1 MSLEIYAIAADLYL
15 ARGQDVNSSRPA
27 FTGDVFGD
35 VPIPGVQDGGMA
47 IVVAH
52 PCTMR
57 GPQARMRERVLVAA
71 VRAHSPIGREAWARG
86 YYDLMPLPELI
97 NGNLHVGRF
106 DELGKALTVDLTTG
120 KRVAC
125 LSEYGVNLLQQRL
138 IWHLTLLEVETFR
151 IQEAFAHT
159 FEEADLLEE
168 WTDTLSAGGLSP
180 ADAAASFEA
189 FIRVDHENGRTLQE
203 DLRDVQRRSAVRVA
217 CRNEARRLSAAS
229 T

>member
-1 MSLEIYAIAADLYL
+1 MSLETYAVAADLYL
-15 ARGQDVNSSRPA
+15 ARAQDVNSSRPA
-27 FTGDVFGD
+27 FTGDVFAS

-47 IVVAH
+47 IIVAH
-52 PCTMR
+52 PCAMR

-71 VRAHSPIGREAWARG
+71 VREHVPVLRETWRKG
-86 YYDLMPLPELI
+86 YYGLMPLPELI
-97 NGNLHVGRF
+97 NGNLHVGQF
-106 DELGKALTVDLTTG
+106 DELGKALTVDLTTN

-138 IWHLTLLEVETFR
+138 IWHLTRLEVETFR

-168 WTDTLSAGGLSP
+168 WTETLSARGVSS

-189 FIRVDHENGRTLQE
+189 FIRVDHGNGLTLQT

>member
-1 MSLEIYAIAADLYL
+1 MSLETYAVAADLYL
-15 ARGQDVNSSRPA
+15 ARGQDVNSSRSA
-27 FTGDVFGD
+27 FTGDVFAG
-35 VPIPGVQDGGMA
+35 VPIPGVQDDGMA
-47 IVVAH
+47 IIVAH

-57 GPQARMRERVLVAA
+57 GPEARMRERVLVAA
-71 VRAHSPIGREAWARG
+71 VSEHHIVPREVWRKG
-86 YYDLMPLPELI
+86 FYGLMPLPGLI
-97 NGNLHVGRF
+97 NANLHVGCF
-106 DELGKALTVDLTTG
+106 DDLGKALSADLTTD

-138 IWHLTLLEVETFR
+138 IWHLTRLEVETFR

-168 WTDTLSAGGLSP
+168 WTETLLGSGVSP

-189 FIRVDHENGRTLQE
+189 FIRVDHGNGRTLQD

-217 CRNEARRLSAAS
+217 CRNEARRLSPAS

>member
-1 MSLEIYAIAADLYL
+1 MSLETYAVAADLYL

-27 FTGDVFGD
+27 FTGDVFAD

-47 IVVAH
+47 IIVAH

-57 GPQARMRERVLVAA
+57 GPEARMSERVLVAA
-71 VRAHSPIGREAWARG
+71 VREHSPIGREAWARG
-86 YYDLMPLPELI
+86 YYGLMPLPELI
-97 NGNLHVGRF
+97 NGNMHVGQF
-106 DELGKALTVDLTTG
+106 DELGKALSADLTTD
-120 KRVAC
+120 KRLAC
-125 LSEYGVNLLQQRL
+125 LSEYGVNLLQQRI
-138 IWHLTLLEVETFR
+138 IWHLTRLEVETFR

-168 WTDTLSAGGLSP
+168 WTETLFESGVSP
-180 ADAAASFEA
+180 VDAAASFEA
-189 FIRVDHENGRTLQE
+189 FIRVDHGNGRTLQD

-217 CRNEARRLSAAS
+217 CRNEARRLSAAF

>member
-1 MSLEIYAIAADLYL
+1 MSLETYAVAADLYL

-27 FTGDVFGD
+27 FTGDVFAS

-47 IVVAH
+47 IIVAH

-71 VRAHSPIGREAWARG
+71 VREHVPVLREAWRKG
-86 YYDLMPLPELI
+86 YYGLMPLPELI
-97 NGNLHVGRF
+97 NSNLHVGQF
-106 DELGKALTVDLTTG
+106 DELGKALTVDLTTD

-138 IWHLTLLEVETFR
+138 IWHLTRLEVETFR

-168 WTDTLSAGGLSP
+168 WSETLSARGVSP

-189 FIRVDHENGRTLQE
+189 FIRVDHGNGRMLQE